1 VTVEH
6 TTPGESD
13 ELVFVALAAYREPE
27 LALTIRSCLEQ
38 ATFPE
43 RLRFGVCLQYDDD
56 IPGAGFDCLDEL
68 AELTT
73 IRSIRRPW
81 TASRGGCFARWAAQ
95 GLYDGERYTL
105 QCDAHSRLTPGWD
118 TILVATMDEL
128 PSAKPLITGFPPLYN
143 REGDVD
149 VILEPVELP
158 VPITIAESWSAGG
171 WIHHPSVHAPRWMP
185 LGARPTR
192 FLSGGFVFTL
202 GSWNVEVRQDPEHL
216 YTGEEFAL
224 TLRSFTSGYDLWN
237 PPSRVIFHRNHP
249 HGNPKYITDD
259 RDGRSQRRHERA
271 TKRLRTLLR
280 GDPDRVLEP
289 YSLGTERSLEDF
301 AAFSGLDCA
310 RYEIHPD
317 ARAGTPPRLPYEPS
331 AAARSKIIASVQSQS
346 TGR

>member
-1 VTVEH
+1 MSEPSA
-6 TTPGESD
+6 TPDRSD
-13 ELVFVALAAYREPE
+13 ELVFVAIAAYREPE

-43 RLRFGVCLQYDDD
+43 RLRFGVSLQYDDD
-56 IPGAGFDCLDEL
+56 IPGAEFGCLDEV
-68 AELTT
+68 AERTT

-81 TASRGGCFARWAAQ
+81 TASRGGCHARWTAQ

-105 QCDAHSRLTPGWD
+105 QCDAHSRLAPGWD
-118 TILVATMDEL
+118 TILVRTMHEL
-128 PSAKPLITGFPPLYN
+128 PCAKPLFTGFPPLYN

-149 VILEPVELP
+149 VFLEPVDLP
-158 VPITIAESWSAGG
+158 VPITIAEVWSADG
-171 WIHHPSVHAPRWMP
+171 WIHHPSVPAPSTTP

-192 FLSGGFVFTL
+192 FLSGGFVFTF

-216 YTGEEFAL
+216 YAGEEFAL

-249 HGNPKYITDD
+249 EGNPKYIYDD
-259 RDGRSQRRHERA
+259 PDARRARRHERA

-289 YSLGTERSLEDF
+289 YSLGTERTLEDF

-317 ARAGTPPRLPYEPS
+317 ALAGTPPRPYEPS
-331 AAARSKIIASVQSQS
+331 AAARSNSIGSVQSHS